1 MIAPLPSPGLTAV
14 KPGDNSDGALQQLFS
29 SIFRLLFATI

>member
-1 MIAPLPSPGLTAV
+1 LPWPGLIAV
-14 KPGDNSDGALQQLFS
+14 KPGDDGDGALQQLFS